1 MEKQKCYTVGDIADL
16 LGEPPARVGYIISKH
31 RIKPA
36 ERVGI
41 IRIFNAQQVELVRQY
56 LYDIQ
61 VRGGQA

>member
-1 MEKQKCYTVGDIADL
+1 MQQQLFTVGQISDL
-16 LGEPPARVGYIISKH
+16 LGEPPARVSYIISKH

-41 IRIFNAQQVELVRQY
+41 IRLFDTQQVELVRRY

-61 VRGGQA
+61 IRGGR

>member
-1 MEKQKCYTVGDIADL
+1 MQQQLFTVGQISDL
-16 LGEPPARVGYIISKH
+16 LGEPPARVSYIISKH

-41 IRIFNAQQVELVRQY
+41 IRLFDTRQVELVRRY

-61 VRGGQA
+61 IRGGC

>member
-1 MEKQKCYTVGDIADL
+1 MQQQRFTVGQIGDL
-16 LGEPPARVGYIISKH
+16 LGEPPARVSYIISKH

-41 IRIFNAQQVELVRQY
+41 IRLFTARQVELVRQY

-61 VRGGQA
+61 IREGR

>member
-1 MEKQKCYTVGDIADL
+1 MQQQLFTVGQISDL
-16 LGEPPARVGYIISKH
+16 LGEPPARVSYIISKH

-41 IRIFNAQQVELVRQY
+41 IRLFDAQQVELVRRY

-61 VRGGQA
+61 IRGGR